1 MLHVCRIPNAFVG
14 LCMIHPVIKKH
25 TSVFLFLFSFKLH
38 AQLHT
43 CVCFLNPTPCWS
55 LVPSFDRIKASKM
68 TTCLWNCNNWVHMTR
83 RLKPSNLWPR
93 HEWSIYLWPWTADH
107 GPAVEPAEFIS
118 LNKDKD
124 IQYFLRG
131 KKSECGGGHGW
142 HLAAGE
148 RGVKMAP
155 ESSGRWN
162 DWHSCCL
169 SANYTLF

>member
-131 KKSECGGGHGW
+131 KKKWMWGW
-142 HLAAGE
+142 AWLTLGCRRERREDGSWEQWQVKWLAQLLL
-148 RGVKMAP
+148 V
-155 ESSGRWN
+155 S
-162 DWHSCCL
+162 
-169 SANYTLF
+169 